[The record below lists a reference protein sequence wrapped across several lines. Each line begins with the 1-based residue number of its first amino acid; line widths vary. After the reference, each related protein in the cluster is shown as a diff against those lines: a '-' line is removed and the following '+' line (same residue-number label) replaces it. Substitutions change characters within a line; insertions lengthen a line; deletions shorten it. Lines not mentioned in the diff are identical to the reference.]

1 MLTPPQIVET
11 YFLESR
17 YMLLEIAAYLD
28 RYDAAV
34 NRDQADNSIGNGSG
48 QATGAEDKKLA
59 LIRRAMTMLVEPKP
73 QQERT
78 RALLALFAPQ

>member
-48 QATGAEDKKLA
+48 SKKGDDYYLA
-59 LIRRAMTMLVEPKP
+59 DDE
-73 QQERT
+73 
-78 RALLALFAPQ
+78 ALMRLM